1 MPSLKD
7 LRNRIASTKATQKI
21 TKAMQMVAASK
32 LRRAQVA
39 AEAARPY
46 AERMDKVL
54 GNIAAAVAG
63 SPSAPP
69 LLRGTGSDG
78 VHLLLVCTAERGLCG
93 PFNSAIVRLARE
105 RANSLIAQGKQ
116 VKFFC
121 VGRKGYEQLKRQYER
136 MIIEHIEL
144 RSVRTLGF
152 VNAEEIADRI
162 LRLYAEGAFDVCTLI
177 FSRFKSVIAQIQTA
191 QQIIPPVFDAPGAAP
206 AKRSEEGAGWSG
218 GSSYDY
224 EPEEEEILAQLLPRN
239 IAVQILRALLENN
252 ASFYG
257 AQMSAMDNA
266 TRNAG
271 EMIRKQTLRY
281 NRTRQAMIT
290 KELIEIISGAEAL

>member
-21 TKAMQMVAASK
+21 TRAMQMVASSK
-32 LRRAQVA
+32 LRRARAA

-46 AERMDKVL
+46 ADRMDAVL
-54 GNIAAAVAG
+54 GNIAASVAG
-63 SPSAPP
+63 ADTAPR
-69 LLRGTGSDG
+69 LLRGTGSDD

-93 PFNSAIVRLARE
+93 PFNTAIVRLARE
-105 RANSLIAQGKQ
+105 RASALAAQGKE

-121 VGRKGYEQLKRQYER
+121 VGRKGYDQLRRIFPKQIVELVD
-136 MIIEHIEL
+136 L
-144 RSVRTLGF
+144 RSVRVLHF
-152 VNAEEIADRI
+152 ENAQSIAEKVIALFDKF
-162 LRLYAEGAFDVCTLI
+162 GFDVCTL
-177 FSRFKSVIAQIQTA
+177 FYSRFRSVIAQVPTA
-191 QQIIPPVFDAPGAAP
+191 QQLIPPVFRPESANALSGAVYEFEPDA
-206 AKRSEEGAGWSG
+206 E
-218 GSSYDY
+218 D
-224 EPEEEEILAQLLPRN
+224 ILRDLLPRN
-239 IAVQILRALLENN
+239 LAVQIFRALLENA

-271 EMIRKQTLRY
+271 DMIRRQTLTY

>member
-7 LRNRIASTKATQKI
+7 MRVRIAATKATQKI

-32 LRRAQVA
+32 LRRAQAV

-46 AERMDKVL
+46 AQQMAKVL
-54 GNIAAAVAG
+54 GNIAAAVG
-63 SPSAPP
+63 DLGGAPR
-69 LLRGTGSDG
+69 LLVGTGSDR

-105 RANSLIAQGKQ
+105 RANALMAEGKE

-121 VGRKGYEQLKRQYER
+121 VGRKGYEQLRRLYEKQ
-136 MIIEHIEL
+136 IIEHIEL
-144 RSVRTLGF
+144 RAVRTLTF
-152 VNAEEIADRI
+152 EHAEDIGDKI
-162 LRLYAEGAFDVCTLI
+162 VRLYEQGAFDVCTLF
-177 FSRFKSVIAQIQTA
+177 FSRFKSVIAQIPTA
-191 QQIIPPVFDAPGAAP
+191 QQIIPPVFDTEAAESP
-206 AKRSEEGAGWSG
+206 AA
-218 GSSYDY
+218 SYDY
-224 EPEEEEILAQLLPRN
+224 EPEEVEILDELLPRN
-239 IAVQILRALLENN
+239 IAVQVFRALLENA
-252 ASFYG
+252 ASEQG
-257 AQMSAMDNA
+257 ARMSAMDNA

-271 EMIRKQTLRY
+271 EMIRKQTITY